1 MLKLLP
7 ANISNLI
14 AAGEVV
20 GRPAS
25 VVKEL
30 LENSI
35 DAGADT
41 IQLIVTDA
49 GRTLIQVIDNGSGMT
64 PGDAEL
70 CFERH
75 ATSKIDRAED
85 LESISTYGF
94 RGEALA
100 SIAAVAH
107 VTLKTRQADSEVG
120 WQVEVSESRIISSH
134 EVSSSIGSSFE
145 VRNLFY
151 NVPARRKFLK
161 SDNTELRHIIQEF
174 IRVAVIRPELRF
186 KMLSN
191 GKVLYD
197 LRTADNTKQR
207 IYDLFGR
214 ELINSLVEIYTDTS
228 VVKISGHIGKPE
240 SARKTPGN
248 QYFFVNGRYFR
259 SPYMHKAVMKAYEQL
274 IPDDTLPTYFIF
286 LETPLDRVDV
296 NIHPTKS
303 EVKFEDEQMIFEII
317 MASVRESLGKNS
329 FVPSIDFDTEGMPEI
344 PNMPG
349 RGALE
354 HGREYIR
361 MPRIDYD
368 PLFNP
373 FDIGKDREFSTIPSQ
388 IRPVGEEQEEQM
400 LFEER
405 EISRTSILR
414 AGSSYILSQYG
425 EAILLVHT
433 SRARERIWYER
444 YLSML
449 SEEKPLTQQTLFP
462 RNIQLQS
469 EDYLTLAE
477 HLEELSKLGFD
488 IRDFGGNSVAVY
500 GVPLGYSVAEG
511 DTPALLD
518 SLVASLREQTFTAD
532 FAEYGE
538 ALARKLAISAARSHT
553 GPLSDTQAQILVDEL
568 FDCKESGLTPDGRKC
583 MSVITVK
590 DLDKYL

>member
-174 IRVAVIRPELRF
+174 IRVAVIRPDLRF

-344 PNMPG
+344 PNMPA

-388 IRPVGEEQEEQM
+388 IRPGGEEQEEQM

-511 DTPALLD
+511 DTPELLD

-568 FDCKESGLTPDGRKC
+568 FDCKESGLTPDGHKC

-590 DLDKYL
+590 DLEKYL

>member
-30 LENSI
+30 MENSI

-64 PGDAEL
+64 PADAEL

-107 VTLKTRQADSEVG
+107 VTLKTREIGSEVG
-120 WQVEVSESRIISSH
+120 WQVEVSESHITASH
-134 EVSSSIGSSFE
+134 ETSSPIGSSFE

-161 SDNTELRHIIQEF
+161 SDNSELRHIIQEF
-174 IRVAVIRPELRF
+174 IRVAVIRPELKF
-186 KMLSN
+186 KMFSN

-197 LRTADNTKQR
+197 LRATDNTKQR
-207 IYDLFGR
+207 IHDIFGR
-214 ELINSLVEIYTDTS
+214 DMINSLVEIDTETS
-228 VVKISGHIGKPE
+228 VVKINGHVGKPE

-248 QYFFVNGRYFR
+248 QYFFINGRYFR
-259 SPYMHKAVMKAYEQL
+259 SPYLHKAVMKAYEQL
-274 IPDDTLPTYFIF
+274 LPEGMLPTYFVF
-286 LETPLDRVDV
+286 LETPPDRVDV

-303 EVKFEDEQMIFEII
+303 EVKFEDEQMIFEIV
-317 MASVRESLGKNS
+317 MASVREALGKNS
-329 FVPSIDFDTEGMPEI
+329 FVPSIDFDTEGVPEI
-344 PNMPG
+344 PSMPTQG
-349 RGALE
+349 SME
-354 HGREYIR
+354 HGREHIR

-373 FDIGKDREFSTIPSQ
+373 FDIGKGRDFSTVPSR
-388 IRPVGEEQEEQM
+388 IRPIGEEEEERM

-405 EISRTSILR
+405 EISHGAIIR
-414 AGSSYILSQYG
+414 AGSNYILSQYG
-425 EAILLVHT
+425 EAILLVHIA
-433 SRARERIWYER
+433 RARERIWYER
-444 YLSML
+444 YLDLISD
-449 SEEKPLTQQTLFP
+449 EKPLTQQTLFP
-462 RNIQLQS
+462 RSIDLQS
-469 EDYLTLAE
+469 EDYLTLTE
-477 HLEELSKLGFD
+477 HLDELSKLGFD
-488 IRDFGGNSVAVY
+488 IRDFGSNSVAVY
-500 GVPLGYSVAEG
+500 GVPQGYSVAEG
-511 DTPALLD
+511 DTVALVD
-518 SLVASLREQTFTAD
+518 SLVASLKEQTFSAD

-538 ALARKLAISAARSHT
+538 ALARKLTISAARSHT
-553 GPLSDTQAQILVDEL
+553 GPISNAQAQILVDEL
-568 FDCKESGLTPDGRKC
+568 FDCKEPGLTPDGRKC

-590 DLDKYL
+590 DLEKYL

>member
-30 LENSI
+30 MENSI

-64 PGDAEL
+64 PADAEL

-107 VTLKTRQADSEVG
+107 VTLKTREIGSEVG
-120 WQVEVSESRIISSH
+120 WQVEVSESHITASH
-134 EVSSSIGSSFE
+134 ETSSPIGSSFE

-161 SDNTELRHIIQEF
+161 SDNSELRHIIQEF
-174 IRVAVIRPELRF
+174 IRVAVIRPELKF
-186 KMLSN
+186 KMFSN

-197 LRTADNTKQR
+197 LRATDNTKQR
-207 IYDLFGR
+207 IHDIFGR
-214 ELINSLVEIYTDTS
+214 DMINSLVEIDTETS
-228 VVKISGHIGKPE
+228 VVKISGHVGKPE

-248 QYFFVNGRYFR
+248 QYFFINGRYFR
-259 SPYMHKAVMKAYEQL
+259 SPYLHKAVMKAYEQL
-274 IPDDTLPTYFIF
+274 LPEGMLPTYFVF
-286 LETPLDRVDV
+286 LETPPDRVDV

-303 EVKFEDEQMIFEII
+303 EVKFEDEQMIFEIV
-317 MASVRESLGKNS
+317 MASVREALGKNS
-329 FVPSIDFDTEGMPEI
+329 FVPSIDFDTEGVPEI
-344 PNMPG
+344 PSMPTQDSM
-349 RGALE
+349 E
-354 HGREYIR
+354 HGREHIR

-373 FDIGKDREFSTIPSQ
+373 FDIGKGRDFSTVPSR
-388 IRPVGEEQEEQM
+388 IRPIGEGQEERM

-405 EISRTSILR
+405 EISHGAIIR
-414 AGSSYILSQYG
+414 AGSNYILSQYG
-425 EAILLVHT
+425 EAILLVHIA
-433 SRARERIWYER
+433 RARERIWYEH
-444 YLSML
+444 YLDLISD
-449 SEEKPLTQQTLFP
+449 EKPLTQQTLFP
-462 RNIQLQS
+462 SSIDLQS
-469 EDYLTLAE
+469 EDYLTLTE
-477 HLEELSKLGFD
+477 HLDELSKLGFD
-488 IRDFGGNSVAVY
+488 IRDFGSNSVAVY
-500 GVPLGYSVAEG
+500 GVPQGYSVAEG
-511 DTPALLD
+511 DTVALVD
-518 SLVASLREQTFTAD
+518 SLVASLKEQTFSAD

-553 GPLSDTQAQILVDEL
+553 GPISNAQAQILVDEL
-568 FDCKESGLTPDGRKC
+568 FDCKEPGLTPDGRKC

-590 DLDKYL
+590 DLEKYL

>member
-30 LENSI
+30 MENSI

-64 PGDAEL
+64 PADAEL

-107 VTLKTRQADSEVG
+107 VTLKTRHSGSDIG
-120 WQVEVSESRIISSH
+120 WQVEVSESHITASH
-134 EVSSSIGSSFE
+134 ETSSPIGSGFE

-161 SDNTELRHIIQEF
+161 SDNSELRHIIQEF
-174 IRVAVIRPELRF
+174 IRVAVIRPELKF
-186 KMLSN
+186 KMFSN

-197 LRTADNTKQR
+197 LRATDNTKQR
-207 IYDLFGR
+207 IHDIFGR
-214 ELINSLVEIYTDTS
+214 DMINSLVEIGTETS
-228 VVKISGHIGKPE
+228 VVKISGHVGKPE

-248 QYFFVNGRYFR
+248 QYFFINGRYFR
-259 SPYMHKAVMKAYEQL
+259 SPYLHKAVMKAYEQL
-274 IPDDTLPTYFIF
+274 LPEGMLPTYFVF
-286 LETPLDRVDV
+286 LETPPDRVDV

-303 EVKFEDEQMIFEII
+303 EVKFEDEQMIFEIV
-317 MASVRESLGKNS
+317 MASVREALGKNS
-329 FVPSIDFDTEGMPEI
+329 FVPSIDFDTEGVPEI
-344 PNMPG
+344 PSMPTQG
-349 RGALE
+349 SME
-354 HGREYIR
+354 YGREHIR

-373 FDIGKDREFSTIPSQ
+373 FDIEKGRDFSTVPSR
-388 IRPVGEEQEEQM
+388 IRPIGEEQEERM

-405 EISRTSILR
+405 EIS
-414 AGSSYILSQYG
+414 
-425 EAILLVHT
+425 
-433 SRARERIWYER
+433 
-444 YLSML
+444 
-449 SEEKPLTQQTLFP
+449 
-462 RNIQLQS
+462 
-469 EDYLTLAE
+469 
-477 HLEELSKLGFD
+477 
-488 IRDFGGNSVAVY
+488 
-500 GVPLGYSVAEG
+500 
-511 DTPALLD
+511 
-518 SLVASLREQTFTAD
+518 
-532 FAEYGE
+532 
-538 ALARKLAISAARSHT
+538 
-553 GPLSDTQAQILVDEL
+553 
-568 FDCKESGLTPDGRKC
+568 
-583 MSVITVK
+583 
-590 DLDKYL
+590 

>member
-30 LENSI
+30 MENAI

-41 IQLIVTDA
+41 VQLIVIDA
-49 GRTLIQVIDNGSGMT
+49 GRTLIQVIDNGCGMT
-64 PGDAEL
+64 PADAEL

-107 VTLKTRQADSEVG
+107 VTLKTRQAGSEVG

-134 EVSSSIGSSFE
+134 ETSSPIGSGFE

-197 LRTADNTKQR
+197 LRAAANTKQR

-214 ELINSLVEIYTDTS
+214 ELINSLVEIDTKTS
-228 VVKISGHIGKPE
+228 VVNISGHIGKPE
-240 SARKTPGN
+240 CARKTPGN
-248 QYFFVNGRYFR
+248 QYFFINGRYFR
-259 SPYMHKAVMKAYEQL
+259 SPYLHKAVMKAYEQL
-274 IPDDTLPTYFIF
+274 IPDDILPSYFIF
-286 LETPLDRVDV
+286 LETPLNRVDV

-303 EVKFEDEQMIFEII
+303 EVKFEDEQMIFEIV

-329 FVPSIDFDTEGMPEI
+329 FVPSIDFDTEGAPEI

-349 RGALE
+349 RGSPEYNRE
-354 HGREYIR
+354 HIR
-361 MPRIDYD
+361 VPRIDYD

-373 FDIGKDREFSTIPSQ
+373 FDIGKGRDFSIVPSR
-388 IRPVGEEQEEQM
+388 IRPVGEEQEERM

-405 EISRTSILR
+405 EISRTAILR
-414 AGSSYILSQYG
+414 AGSNYILSQYG
-425 EAILLVHT
+425 EVILLVHI

-444 YLSML
+444 YMSVF

-462 RNIQLQS
+462 RNIELQS
-469 EDYLTLAE
+469 EDYLTLTE
-477 HLEELSKLGFD
+477 HLEKLSKIGFD

-500 GVPLGYSVAEG
+500 GVPHGYSVAEE
-511 DTPALLD
+511 DTPALID
-518 SLVASLREQTFTAD
+518 SLVASLKEQTFSAD
-532 FAEYGE
+532 FTEYSE
-538 ALARKLAISAARSHT
+538 ALARKLAISAAKSHT
-553 GPLSDTQAQILVDEL
+553 GPLSDAQAQILVDEL
-568 FDCKESGLTPDGRKC
+568 FDCKEPGLTPDGRKC

-590 DLDKYL
+590 DLEKYL

>member
-174 IRVAVIRPELRF
+174 IRVAVIRPDLRF

-259 SPYMHKAVMKAYEQL
+259 SPYMHTAVMKAYEQL

-344 PNMPG
+344 PNMPA

-388 IRPVGEEQEEQM
+388 IRPGGEEQEEQM

-511 DTPALLD
+511 DTPELLD
-518 SLVASLREQTFTAD
+518 SLVASLREQTLLPILQNMARLLPENWPFRQP
-532 FAEYGE
+532 E
-538 ALARKLAISAARSHT
+538 AT
-553 GPLSDTQAQILVDEL
+553 PVPYQI
-568 FDCKESGLTPDGRKC
+568 PRH
-583 MSVITVK
+583 
-590 DLDKYL
+590 KYW

>member
-30 LENSI
+30 MENSI
-35 DAGADT
+35 DAGADA
-41 IQLIVTDA
+41 IQLIITDA

-64 PGDAEL
+64 PEEAEL

-100 SIAAVAH
+100 SISAVAH
-107 VTLKTRQADSEVG
+107 VTLKTRQAGSEVG
-120 WQVEVSESRIISSH
+120 WQVEVSESRIIASH
-134 EVSSSIGSSFE
+134 EASSPVGSNFE

-174 IRVAVIRPELRF
+174 IRVAVIRPGLRF

-197 LRTADNTKQR
+197 LRAAENTKQR
-207 IYDLFGR
+207 IRDLFGR
-214 ELINSLVEIYTDTS
+214 DMINSLVEINTETS
-228 VVKISGHIGKPE
+228 VVNVSGHVGKPE

-248 QYFFVNGRYFR
+248 QYFFINGRYFR
-259 SPYMHKAVMKAYEQL
+259 SPYLHKAVIKAYEQL
-274 IPDDTLPTYFIF
+274 IPDDMLPNYFIF

-303 EVKFEDEQMIFEII
+303 EVKFEDEQMIFQIV

-329 FVPSIDFDTEGMPEI
+329 FVPSIDFDTEGVPEI

-349 RGALE
+349 QGVLE
-354 HGREYIR
+354 RSREHIR

-373 FDIGKDREFSTIPSQ
+373 FDLGRSDGFSTIPSR
-388 IRPVGEEQEEQM
+388 IRPEGEEQDERM

-425 EAILLVHT
+425 EGILLVHIP
-433 SRARERIWYER
+433 RARERIWYER

-462 RNIQLQS
+462 RNINLQS
-469 EDYLTLAE
+469 EDYLTITE
-477 HLEELSKLGFD
+477 HLEELSKIGFD
-488 IRDFGGNSVAVY
+488 IRDFGSNSVAVY
-500 GVPLGYSVAEG
+500 GVPLGYSMAEG
-511 DTPALLD
+511 DTPALID
-518 SLVASLREQTFTAD
+518 ALVASLKEQTFSAD

-538 ALARKLAISAARSHT
+538 ALARKMAISAAKSHT
-553 GPLSDTQAQILVDEL
+553 GPLSDVQAQILVDEL
-568 FDCKESGLTPDGRKC
+568 FNCNEPGATPDGRKC

-590 DLDKYL
+590 DLEKYL